1 MKIIDNRHVQEIG
14 SFGAK
19 DDSRKM
25 GSSFFRGEY
34 CNFNPYR
41 EDRAN
46 PDFLENYVTKG
57 WAPSQPVIDKSTRI
71 TALGSCF
78 AENISAYLS
87 AKGYALTRSNEPEI
101 YVSRIGEGLV
111 NTYAIL
117 QQFEWA
123 WLGKSYSNNLWHG
136 WKGESFDYD
145 ETIRLKT
152 KSVFEQTD
160 LFIITL
166 GLSEVWYDSV
176 TEEVFWRAIPVKAYD
191 AKRHKFRVA
200 STAENSA
207 NLSRILDIIAKFCPS
222 AKVLF
227 TVSPIPLA
235 ATFRPVSALTAN
247 TVSKSNLRA
256 AIDEVFAQREN
267 EMGKRLFYFP
277 SYEIVHEF
285 PFRFEKDSR
294 HVYPYILDAN
304 MKIFESFYCAGDVT
318 TTEANR
324 IFQATLLRNLTEI
337 PKEMIEILSKKQNQ
351 QRTLKSRHAGTLRE
365 RIFQVISNLT
375 NKLGI
380 NRS

>member
-1 MKIIDNRHVQEIG
+1 MKIIDNRQVQEIG

-25 GSSFFRGEY
+25 GSSFFRGEH

-46 PDFLENYVTKG
+46 PDFIENYVGKG
-57 WAPSQPVIDKSTRI
+57 WAPSQPIIDRSTRI
-71 TALGSCF
+71 TAFGSCF

-87 AKGYALTRSNEPEI
+87 AKGYALTRSDEPEI

-123 WLGKSYSNNLWHG
+123 WLGKRYANDLWHG

-145 ETIRLKT
+145 EEIRLKT
-152 KSVFEQTD
+152 KAAFERTD

-176 TEEVFWRAIPVKAYD
+176 TGEVFWRAIPVKAYD
-191 AKRHKFRVA
+191 PNRHKFRVA
-200 STAENSA
+200 TAAENSA
-207 NLSRILDIIAKFCPS
+207 NLLRIIDLIAEFRPS
-222 AKVLF
+222 AKVLV

-235 ATFRPVSALTAN
+235 ATFRPVAALTAN
-247 TVSKSNLRA
+247 AVSKSNLRA
-256 AIDEVFAQREN
+256 AVDEAFTQREN
-267 EMGKRLFYFP
+267 EIGKRLFYFP

-285 PFRFEKDSR
+285 PFRFEEDSR
-294 HVYPYILDAN
+294 HVYDYILDAN
-304 MKIFESFYCAGDVT
+304 MRIFEAFYCAGDVT
-318 TTEANR
+318 KVDANR
-324 IFQATLLRNLTEI
+324 VFQAALLRNLTEA
-337 PKEMIEILSKKQNQ
+337 PQELSAALTKNLAEGPAAPALSTTTKKK
-351 QRTLKSRHAGTLRE
+351 RARG
-365 RIFQVISNLT
+365 LT
-375 NKLGI
+375 GLIASAFVKN
-380 NRS
+380 